1 MFNYIGM
8 KVSTANQNLNY
19 VLTLFWIKSELL
31 QITISILCKEY
42 IAFNQKINKKHYI
55 YKINLILLLIL
66 VI

>member
-1 MFNYIGM
+1 MRILKLRVCNGSRSKMFNYIGM

-42 IAFNQKINKKHYI
+42 IAFN
-55 YKINLILLLIL
+55 
-66 VI
+66 